1 MSIESLASPRD
12 QRARPAATTYT
23 GLGRRPLLRRPS
35 TAFAWPTHTSLALIP
50 YMPCLA
56 HNIVIDRHRRS
67 YDLSECRPLARARL
81 GVGPTG
87 GRPYGG
93 PAGPTAIGP
102 AVVTAVAIAQQL

>member
-1 MSIESLASPRD
+1 MSIESLASPRY
-12 QRARPAATTYT
+12 QRARPSATKYME
-23 GLGRRPLLRRPS
+23 LGRRPLLRRPS

-56 HNIVIDRHRRS
+56 HNIVIDRHQRP

-81 GVGPTG
+81 RVGPTR

-93 PAGPTAIGP
+93 PTGPTAIEP
-102 AVVTAVAIAQQL
+102 AVVTAIAIARQL

>member
-1 MSIESLASPRD
+1 MSIKSLASPRY
-12 QRARPAATTYT
+12 QRARPSATKYT
-23 GLGRRPLLRRPS
+23 GLGRRPLLRQPS

-56 HNIVIDRHRRS
+56 HNIVIDRYWRP

-81 GVGPTG
+81 RVGPTG

-93 PAGPTAIGP
+93 PMI
-102 AVVTAVAIAQQL
+102 AVAIA

>member
-1 MSIESLASPRD
+1 MSIESLASPRY
-12 QRARPAATTYT
+12 QRARPSATKYT

-35 TAFAWPTHTSLALIP
+35 TAFARPTHTSLALIP

-56 HNIVIDRHRRS
+56 HDIVIDRHRRP
-67 YDLSECRPLARARL
+67 YDLSECRPLARTRL
-81 GVGPTG
+81 RVGPAG